1 MSTESSMVPP
11 EDISLK
17 RFFLLSVLAGTMLV
31 IASCLKDKPDSLP
44 GTLVWNPEMAFPLG
58 TDSLGLNAES
68 GFDTTLFEL
77 DTITNLPLWVDEVEL
92 EMKGTIEFDLSSLHE
107 YLDEM
112 NRILFRVNIANGF
125 PNQVMAQAY
134 FLDADSNR
142 IDSMFADGP
151 VSVPAGK
158 IRGSG
163 ETIESS
169 RVRKDAVFE
178 HDRIEPLQEVSR
190 ILFQAILEN
199 TGIDTALIPYYPFY
213 HIDVEMGAMLEL
225 TMQN

>member
-1 MSTESSMVPP
+1 
-11 EDISLK
+11 
-17 RFFLLSVLAGTMLV
+17 MLV
-31 IASCLKDKPDSLP
+31 MASCLKDKPDSLP
-44 GTLVWNPEMAFPLG
+44 AALVWNPEVALPLG

-77 DTITNLPLWVDEVEL
+77 DPITNIPKWVEKVEVIL
-92 EMKGTIEFDLSSLHE
+92 EGTIEFDLSAMHE

-125 PNQVMAQAY
+125 PNPLRAQAY

-142 IDSMFADGP
+142 IDSMFSSGP
-151 VSVPAGK
+151 VYVPAGK
-158 IRGSG
+158 IQGSG
-163 ETIESS
+163 ETISPS

-178 HDRIEPLQEVSR
+178 HDRIGPLQEVSR

-213 HIDVEMGAMLEL
+213 HIDVEMGAMLDL
-225 TMQN
+225 TMRN